1 MIRPSD
7 KEAFKT
13 AVIDKV
19 VQDEDVQFHWALI
32 NQDIDKSEDA
42 EVLLIEIVKL
52 WVTIRG
58 FSLAASW
65 MEECK
70 KSNKKNTQKSTG
82 LRKSISG
89 SAS

>member
-1 MIRPSD
+1 MKKRS
-7 KEAFKT
+7 KQ
-13 AVIDKV
+13 VIDKV
-19 VQDEDVQFHWALI
+19 VQDKDVQFHWALI
-32 NQDIDKSEDA
+32 NQDIDKPEDT

-52 WVTIRG
+52 SVTIRG

-65 MEECK
+65 MNTRNVTK
-70 KSNKKNTQKSTG
+70 TTQKSTG